1 MWITYLVKSLLFD
14 SANQEREVA
23 EDLHDSNADRNVDS
37 DDSYIL
43 LVDLEAGFGFGSS
56 RTQNLPT
63 AAADDPS
70 DPESVLNC
78 LSSSARVACHDPG
91 EPKDETVELSRLEEM
106 ADLKERTLRS
116 NKTADATEG
125 KALSLSDWLPL
136 AWTAS
141 ALLTKL
147 LEP

>member
-1 MWITYLVKSLLFD
+1 M
-14 SANQEREVA
+14 
-23 EDLHDSNADRNVDS
+23 
-37 DDSYIL
+37 
-43 LVDLEAGFGFGSS
+43 DLEAGFDFGSS

-70 DPESVLNC
+70 DPESVFNC
-78 LSSSARVACHDPG
+78 LNSSARVACHDLGG

-106 ADLKERTLRS
+106 ADLKDRTLRS